1 MKHHIL
7 LVDDDPTLI
16 KAMTG
21 FLDDEGFSV
30 TTCENG
36 FEAIALVRQKIQQ
49 FSVALIDYNMPDI
62 NGAETIRKIKE
73 ADDDII
79 IYGFSGDDSPSAF
92 TDTVKSGGAYV
103 IPKDI
108 NNEKLLGLLHSAVA
122 DYENST
128 KELTVDCSETENIDL
143 IKSVRMIG
151 CSGSLAEVARQIHKF
166 ARIDSTILIR
176 GENGTG
182 KERVACAI
190 HELSKRRNRKFISV
204 NCASINP
211 NLFESEFFGHQK
223 GAFTGALKDK
233 KGFFEQAD
241 GGTLF
246 LDEFGELSVEMQV
259 KLLRVLQ
266 QKTIIPMGS
275 THEIKVDF
283 RLITAT
289 NRDLDRMMKLGEF
302 RDDVYYRINAFTIQL
317 SPLRARKEDIPH
329 LVKYFLDKLNVENGA
344 TKTIL
349 NSSVEKMKK
358 TQWPGNIRQLE
369 NFLER
374 VFYESI
380 AGAVLDK
387 TIIKNYV
394 DNLTSKKINKLE
406 VEKDQEAFRKLKR
419 ADEKAIYLKALQG
432 SDTIT
437 EIAEKLD
444 VARSTVR
451 EKFKKYGLSLIK

>member
-16 KAMTG
+16 KAMIG
-21 FLDDEGFSV
+21 FLSGEGFSV
-30 TTCENG
+30 TTCDNG

-62 NGAETIRKIKE
+62 NGAETIKKIRE

-79 IYGFSGDDSPSAF
+79 IYGFSGDDSANAF
-92 TDTVKSGGAYV
+92 TETVKSGGAYV
-103 IPKDI
+103 IPKNI

-128 KELTVDCSETENIDL
+128 KELTIDYSESENIDL
-143 IKSVRMIG
+143 IKSVGMIG
-151 CSGSLAEVARQIHKF
+151 CSSSLAEVARQIHKF
-166 ARIDSTILIR
+166 ASIDSTILIR

-182 KERVACAI
+182 KERVACGI

-233 KGFFEQAD
+233 KGFFEQAE

-259 KLLRVLQ
+259 KFLRVLQ

-302 RDDVYYRINAFTIQL
+302 REDVYYRINAFTIQL
-317 SPLRARKEDIPH
+317 SPLRARKDDIPH
-329 LVKYFLDKLNVENGA
+329 LVEYFLSKLNEENSSQ
-344 TKTIL
+344 KTIL

-358 TQWPGNIRQLE
+358 AQWLGNIRQLE
-369 NFLER
+369 NFIER
-374 VFYESI
+374 VFFES
-380 AGAVLDK
+380 ATAAVIDK
-387 TIIKNYV
+387 TLVKNYV
-394 DNLTSKKINKLE
+394 DNLASNKTDTIE
-406 VEKDQEAFRKLKR
+406 VKKDQQALKKLKC
-419 ADEKAIYLKALQG
+419 ADEKAIYLKALRG

-451 EKFKKYGLSLIK
+451 EKFKKYGLSLTK